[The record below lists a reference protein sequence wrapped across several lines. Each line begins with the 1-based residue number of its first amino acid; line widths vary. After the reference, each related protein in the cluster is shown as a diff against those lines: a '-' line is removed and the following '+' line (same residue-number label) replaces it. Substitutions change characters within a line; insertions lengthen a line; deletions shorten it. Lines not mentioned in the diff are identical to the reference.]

1 MVKKQSLQRY
11 NKLEN
16 LFKMNSKKII
26 ITISSAILL
35 FTNTQL
41 LSSDT
46 NSIAEIRDQIEKL
59 KSENAALKQENQV
72 LRKLVFEKQSPAP
85 TQPVTPPTTSSVSTP
100 PPTPPASPSTPSP
113 ARVVPSKPSSAV
125 EYWITTS
132 SGKRHNSGCRYF
144 QTSRGRPGEATEGTA
159 CKICGG

>member
-1 MVKKQSLQRY
+1 MKTPT
-11 NKLEN
+11 
-16 LFKMNSKKII
+16 F
-26 ITISSAILL
+26 TLL
-35 FTNTQL
+35 FLCIVFSILNISAETNDSSQL
-41 LSSDT
+41 K
-46 NSIAEIRDQIEKL
+46 EIRQQLEKL

-72 LRKLVFEKQSPAP
+72 LRKLVFEKQSSAPTQSVSSPTASSVVPSAPPAP
-85 TQPVTPPTTSSVSTP
+85 T
-100 PPTPPASPSTPSP
+100 ASPSTPSP

-144 QTSRGRPGEATEGTA
+144 QTSRGRPGGANEGTA

>member
-1 MVKKQSLQRY
+1 MISKIRRCNIFVVLFYLLTNLSYSAETDSL
-11 NKLEN
+11 
-16 LFKMNSKKII
+16 
-26 ITISSAILL
+26 T
-35 FTNTQL
+35 
-41 LSSDT
+41 
-46 NSIAEIRDQIEKL
+46 EIRQQLEKL

-72 LRKLVFEKQSPAP
+72 LRKLVFEKQSSTP
-85 TQPVTPPTTSSVSTP
+85 TQPVSSPTPSSVSTP
-100 PPTPPASPSTPSP
+100 PPTAPYTPSP

>member
-1 MVKKQSLQRY
+1 MV
-11 NKLEN
+11 
-16 LFKMNSKKII
+16 
-26 ITISSAILL
+26 
-35 FTNTQL
+35 FTNVVLGEKT
-41 LSSDT
+41 
-46 NSIAEIRDQIEKL
+46 EIDELIIRIEKL

-72 LRKLVFEKQSPAP
+72 LRKLVFEKQSSAP

-100 PPTPPASPSTPSP
+100 PPTAPSTPSP

-144 QTSRGRPGEATEGTA
+144 QTSRGRPGGANEGTA

>member
-1 MVKKQSLQRY
+1 M
-11 NKLEN
+11 NKHN
-16 LFKMNSKKII
+16 IFIFF
-26 ITISSAILL
+26 SAIILTTCFAFSAETDSL
-35 FTNTQL
+35 T
-41 LSSDT
+41 
-46 NSIAEIRDQIEKL
+46 EIRQQLEKL

-72 LRKLVFEKQSPAP
+72 LRKLVFEKQSSTP

-100 PPTPPASPSTPSP
+100 PPTAPYTPSP

>member
-1 MVKKQSLQRY
+1 MKS
-11 NKLEN
+11 NI
-16 LFKMNSKKII
+16 FAFII
-26 ITISSAILL
+26 FITTSNFYFAKPE
-35 FTNTQL
+35 
-41 LSSDT
+41 T
-46 NSIAEIRDQIEKL
+46 NSIVEIRQQFEKL

-72 LRKLVFEKQSPAP
+72 LRKLVFEKQSSTP
-85 TQPVTPPTTSSVSTP
+85 TQPVSSPTPSSVSTP
-100 PPTPPASPSTPSP
+100 PTAPSTPSP
-113 ARVVPSKPSSAV
+113 ARVVPSKPSSAAV